1 MPIRL
6 NLLAEQQ
13 AAEEA
18 RRRDPVK
25 RAAFAGGALVVF
37 MILWAVLLQIRLASA
52 KAELSHYEAKLL
64 SLEENSKEARLRF
77 AANGQIE
84 ARLNNLQRYNTNRF
98 FCANLLD
105 ALQQLKV
112 DDIRV
117 IELQSA
123 HSYSTNTDAT
133 FKTNLVFP
141 IESPKSWQFW
151 KSKAAQPNVLTLV
164 SNQIALITNKVEALK
179 TPVDLLTK
187 IEVSTN
193 ANQASAN
200 IEITKPTTTVELITL
215 TIRARDYSNPPG
227 RHVDEFSKAIA
238 HDPYFSR
245 VLNPGEGEGIR
256 LRERAIQPE
265 VDTLDP
271 INPNKPFIPFVIE
284 CRYRPVTR
292 ANE

>member
-25 RAAFAGGALVVF
+25 RAAFAGGALVLLMLF
-37 MILWAVLLQIRLASA
+37 WALMLQIRLASA
-52 KAELSHYEAKLL
+52 KAELTQYEAKLQ
-64 SLEENSKEARLRF
+64 SVEENSKGARLRW
-77 AANGQIE
+77 ATMSQIE
-84 ARLNNLQRYNTNRF
+84 SNLGNLRRYSTNRF

-112 DDIRV
+112 DEIRIV
-117 IELQSA
+117 ELQSS
-123 HSYSTNTDAT
+123 HSYLTNSQAT

-141 IESPKSWQFW
+141 IETHRAWQFW
-151 KSKAAQPNVLTLV
+151 KARPPRPDFLALV
-164 SNQIALITNKVEALK
+164 SNQISAITNKVESLK
-179 TPVDLLTK
+179 AP
-187 IEVSTN
+187 
-193 ANQASAN
+193 
-200 IEITKPTTTVELITL
+200 VELITKIDL
-215 TIRARDYSNPPG
+215 TTNQTQAAASVEIIKPLTAIEQVTLVIKARDYGNPPG
-227 RHVDEFSKAIA
+227 RHVDEFSKALSR
-238 HDPYFSR
+238 HPYFAKNLR
-245 VLNPGEGEGIR
+245 AGEGEGIR

-265 VDTLDP
+265 LDP
-271 INPNKPFIPFVIE
+271 LDPVNPNRPFIPFVIE